1 MNAKTFIFNH
11 FAHIPMVNFMSF
23 LTPKNLRFMTD
34 FCSSQFVN
42 NSQRF
47 CLRFCQTPHPHFFLF
62 PLAFLIH
69 SLPLNSLP
77 RRSPHLR
84 AKTGQPRRSAAKWGL
99 PSVGLA
105 KEGQLTRLPSL
116 FASPNQ
122 ASINLNQ
129 AESSLPAKKNHHAK
143 TPQKL
148 SIYWV
153 NPQKNTPLHVK
164 KHANFV
170 HKTTNNTPQ
179 LSTHHCVLF

>member
-129 AESSLPAKKNHHAK
+129 AESRQIKPSCEKKSSCQNPSKTINLLGKSAKKHPITCQK
-143 TPQKL
+143 TRKFC
-148 SIYWV
+148 
-153 NPQKNTPLHVK
+153 
-164 KHANFV
+164 A
-170 HKTTNNTPQ
+170 
-179 LSTHHCVLF
+179 